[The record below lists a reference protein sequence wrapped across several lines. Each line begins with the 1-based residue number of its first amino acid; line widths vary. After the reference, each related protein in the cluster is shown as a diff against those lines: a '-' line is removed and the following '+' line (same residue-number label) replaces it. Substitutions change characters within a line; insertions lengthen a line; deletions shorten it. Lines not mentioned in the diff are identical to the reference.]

1 MTVGHESG
9 AKPLEPMAKTN
20 APSRDILGKVLHSVV
35 QVVALKRGMF
45 GNFQPAWTGSGTIV
59 DSRGLVLTNCH
70 VASPR
75 SMGMNAPDADYLGI
89 ALTNRSDSPPA
100 LTYLAEIASASP
112 ELDLAVLRIVA
123 QIDGNRVSNLNLPAI
138 PIGDSDR
145 IELGES
151 VAVFGYPGIGGA
163 TITFTSGSVSGFTS
177 EQGVN
182 ARRAWIKTDAAIS
195 GGNSGGTAVDES
207 GALIGVPTQ
216 AAAGAGIKP
225 VDARPVVDTNQ
236 DGRVDQYDSPIAI
249 GGFINGLRPVNL
261 AKQLLEQ
268 AGANIAAA
276 PRSPLPQTAPGAQ
289 PGQAAGGT
297 DGIPSFGALF
307 FSAAVTPD
315 SRPINPAALLPSG
328 GDKLYATFDFD
339 DMAQGMRWSQTW
351 ALNGKVIY
359 QKEEAWDGVP
369 SGRKTLVLG
378 NKNALPEGMYHLALT
393 ISGAVVLQGNVTIGK
408 HAYDNDSEISGQVVD
423 QASGQGIGNALVIVL
438 KPGISVQQFAAVQSK
453 DMAVTSVRSAGD
465 GSFTL
470 PQQLP
475 KGQAYSLVVVAQGFA
490 DLAVDG
496 ALRIGPDAPENA
508 RISPIPLTRA

>member
-1 MTVGHESG
+1 MS
-9 AKPLEPMAKTN
+9 KTN
-20 APSRDILGKVLHSVV
+20 APTRDILEKVLHSVV

-59 DSRGLVLTNCH
+59 DARGLVLTNCH

-75 SMGMNAPDADYLGI
+75 SMGMPSPEADYLGI

-145 IELGES
+145 VELGES
-151 VAVFGYPGIGGA
+151 ISVFGYPGIGGA

-195 GGNSGGTAVDES
+195 GGNSGGTAVDQN
-207 GALIGVPTQ
+207 GALIGIPTQ
-216 AAAGAGIKP
+216 AAAGTGIKP
-225 VDARPVVDTNQ
+225 VDARPVVDTNR

-261 AKQLLEQ
+261 AKPLLEHAGAKISAAPSTPPPQ
-268 AGANIAAA
+268 NAAGAN
-276 PRSPLPQTAPGAQ
+276 
-289 PGQAAGGT
+289 
-297 DGIPSFGALF
+297 GIPSFSALF

-315 SRPINPAALLPSG
+315 SRPINPAALLPTGS
-328 GDKLYATFDFD
+328 DKLYATFDFD
-339 DMAQGMRWSQTW
+339 DMTQGIRWSQTW

-359 QKEEAWDGVP
+359 QKEEAWDTTV

-378 NKNALPEGMYHLALT
+378 NKNALPDGIYHLTLT
-393 ISGAVVLQGNVTIGK
+393 ISGAVVLQGNVTVGK
-408 HAYDNDSEISGQVVD
+408 HAFDNDSEISGHVVD

-453 DMAVTSVRSAGD
+453 EMAVTSVRSNPD

-475 KGQAYSLVVVAQGFA
+475 KGQAYGLVVVAQGFA
-490 DLAVDG
+490 ELAVDD

>member
-1 MTVGHESG
+1 
-9 AKPLEPMAKTN
+9 MAKTN
-20 APSRDILGKVLHSVV
+20 APSRDILEKVLHSVV

-75 SMGMNAPDADYLGI
+75 SMGMPAPEADYLGI

-100 LTYLAEIASASP
+100 LTYLAEIATASP

-123 QIDGNRVSNLNLPAI
+123 QIDGNRVGNLNLPAI

-145 IELGES
+145 VELGEA

-195 GGNSGGTAVDES
+195 GGNSGGTAVDEG

-261 AKQLLEQ
+261 AKGLLEQ
-268 AGANIAAA
+268 AGAKITSPPSAAA
-276 PRSPLPQTAPGAQ
+276 PQATP
-289 PGQAAGGT
+289 AAGG
-297 DGIPSFGALF
+297 DGIPSFSALF

-339 DMAQGMRWSQTW
+339 DMTQGMRWSQTW
-351 ALNGKVIY
+351 ALNGKVIF
-359 QKEEAWDGVP
+359 QKEEAWDSVA

-378 NKNALPEGMYHLALT
+378 NKTALPEGMYHLALT
-393 ISGAVVLQGNVTIGK
+393 ISGAVALQGNVTIGK

-423 QASGQGIGNALVIVL
+423 QANGQGIGNALVIVL
-438 KPGISVQQFAAVQSK
+438 KPGVSVQQFAAVQSK
-453 DMAVTSVRSAGD
+453 DMAVTSARSNPD

-475 KGQAYSLVVVAQGFA
+475 KGQAYSLVVVAQGYGE
-490 DLAVDG
+490 LAVDG

-508 RISPIPLTRA
+508 RISPIPLARA